1 MWPAGSAIP
10 TRNITGSL
18 NGPFSVFVTANGDVY
33 VDNGYKGRVRKWT
46 LNATTSV
53 TVMYVSDVCYGLFV
67 DMNNTIYCSQAHTN
81 VVVASSLDG
90 NANSSKIVAGNG
102 SSGSTS
108 NMLYFPMGIFVDIN
122 FNLYVADSDNNRIQF
137 FKYGQM
143 DGTTVV
149 GEEAS
154 VSFALRNPTSIVLD
168 ANSDL
173 FIVDSYN
180 TRIVRSSSTGF
191 RCVIGCT
198 NAGGS
203 NSDQLPYPWALAFDS
218 YGNIFVSDYSK
229 NQLLKFIFTTNSCE
243 PSFNQ
248 PELCPTASWNL
259 NAITF
264 ADNSTVGL
272 FPRSIFIDINNTVYV
287 VDRTHG
293 FVQVWLDGNI
303 IPTRNIS
310 GNFTSLNNLFV
321 TINGDIYVDNNYPN
335 GRIDKWSYNDTTSVT
350 VMYVSARC
358 DGLFVDMNNTI
369 YCSQSETHI
378 IVASSPDGNANSS
391 TIVAGTGSSG
401 STSDMLDSPT
411 GIFVDINF
419 NLYVADS
426 ENDRIQFFKYGQ
438 MDGMTVAGVEAPV
451 SFALSNPTSIVLDAD
466 NYLFIVDSNN
476 NRIVRSDPTGF
487 RCLVGCTDAGGSDSD
502 QLRYPWALAFD
513 SYGNIFVTDEYNNR
527 IQKFIFQTNSCVHES
542 WHIPSGII

>member
-18 NGPFSVFVTANGDVY
+18 NGPYSVFVTANGDVY

-53 TVMYVSDVCYGLFV
+53 TVMYVSDVCHGLFV
-67 DMNNTIYCSQAHTN
+67 DMNNTIYCSQGHAN
-81 VVVASSLDG
+81 VIVARSPDG

-122 FNLYVADSDNNRIQF
+122 FNLYVADCDNDRIQF

-143 DGTTVV
+143 YGTTVV

-154 VSFALRNPTSIVLD
+154 VSFALSNPTSIVLD

-218 YGNIFVSDYSK
+218 YGNIFVSDY
-229 NQLLKFIFTTNSCE
+229 N
-243 PSFNQ
+243 
-248 PELCPTASWNL
+248 
-259 NAITF
+259 
-264 ADNSTVGL
+264 
-272 FPRSIFIDINNTVYV
+272 
-287 VDRTHG
+287 
-293 FVQVWLDGNI
+293 
-303 IPTRNIS
+303 
-310 GNFTSLNNLFV
+310 
-321 TINGDIYVDNNYPN
+321 
-335 GRIDKWSYNDTTSVT
+335 KWSYNDTASVT

-369 YCSQSETHI
+369 YCSQSEAHI

-401 STSDMLDSPT
+401 STSNMLDSPT

-438 MDGMTVAGVEAPV
+438 MDGTTVAGVEASV
-451 SFALSNPTSIVLDAD
+451 SFAFSNPTSIVLDAD

>member
-18 NGPFSVFVTANGDVY
+18 NGPYSVFVTANGDVY
-33 VDNGYKGRVRKWT
+33 VDNGFKGRVRKWT

-67 DMNNTIYCSQAHTN
+67 DMNNTIYCSQARAN
-81 VVVASSLDG
+81 VIVASSPDG
-90 NANSSKIVAGNG
+90 NANSSTIVAGNG

-108 NMLYFPMGIFVDIN
+108 NMLYFPMGIFVDVN
-122 FNLYVADSDNNRIQF
+122 FNLYVADSDNDRIQF

-154 VSFALRNPTSIVLD
+154 VSFALRSPTSIVLD

-229 NQLLKFIFTTNSCE
+229 NQLLN
-243 PSFNQ
+243 
-248 PELCPTASWNL
+248 
-259 NAITF
+259 
-264 ADNSTVGL
+264 
-272 FPRSIFIDINNTVYV
+272 
-287 VDRTHG
+287 
-293 FVQVWLDGNI
+293 
-303 IPTRNIS
+303 
-310 GNFTSLNNLFV
+310 
-321 TINGDIYVDNNYPN
+321 
-335 GRIDKWSYNDTTSVT
+335 
-350 VMYVSARC
+350 
-358 DGLFVDMNNTI
+358 
-369 YCSQSETHI
+369 
-378 IVASSPDGNANSS
+378 SPDGNADSS

-401 STSDMLDSPT
+401 STSNMLYRPI

-438 MDGMTVAGVEAPV
+438 MDGMTVAGVEASV
-451 SFALSNPTSIVLDAD
+451 SFALSNPTSIVLDAND
-466 NYLFIVDSNN
+466 YLFIVDSNN

-527 IQKFIFQTNSCVHES
+527 IQKFIFQTNSCVPITTTVQLVTTGTTSYSTTNSIAISLISSTVHES
-542 WHIPSGII
+542 WHIPWSII